1 MKSIHVMMAAMVL
14 VLSASCTSEQFE
26 EVSNPEVSVAEMAP
40 VTVSVNGISMEQ
52 QSFTRTRASAVS
64 DYNDITALTLAFYKS
79 DTGEEVYKHTQLRND
94 DTTYTTFG
102 EFSTSLS
109 IGSYTMVVVANG
121 GNNTI
126 TLTSP
131 TSATYGEGSVRDTF
145 VATQAVNITS
155 SSTNNL
161 SATLD
166 RVVSALAVEST
177 DERPASVTQ
186 MRFSYSAG
194 GKSFSPTSGLATS
207 NSGFVDVIGFISE
220 PNNKTTIGS
229 YLFLSADNQTMNVT
243 IETLDADNNVL
254 FTKTINDVPFL
265 RNRVTKLTGAIYST
279 ASVSAS
285 SFLVNTDWMTAN
297 EINF

>member
-40 VTVSVNGISMEQ
+40 VTVSVNGFSLSQE
-52 QSFTRTRASAVS
+52 SFARTRATSVS
-64 DYNDITALTLAFYKS
+64 DYSSIKALTLAFYKS
-79 DTGEEVYKHTQLRND
+79 DTGEEVYKHTQQRD
-94 DTTYTTFG
+94 VPTTYTTFG

-109 IGSYTMVVVANG
+109 IGSYKMVVVANG
-121 GNNTI
+121 GSNTV

-131 TSATYGEGSVRDTF
+131 TSATYGEGRVRDTF
-145 VATQAVNITS
+145 AATQSVNITNS
-155 SSTNNL
+155 SANNL

-166 RVVSALAVEST
+166 RVVSALGVAPT
-177 DERPASVTQ
+177 DERPESVTQ
-186 MRFSYSAG
+186 MRLTYSAG

-207 NSGFVDVIGFISE
+207 NSGFVDVIQLSGYETEVTYF
-220 PNNKTTIGS
+220 GS